1 LNNNDDNVSNIN
13 ININEVEL
21 KKEENYIN
29 EELKEIKLNDDI

>member
-1 LNNNDDNVSNIN
+1 MNNNDDNVSNIN